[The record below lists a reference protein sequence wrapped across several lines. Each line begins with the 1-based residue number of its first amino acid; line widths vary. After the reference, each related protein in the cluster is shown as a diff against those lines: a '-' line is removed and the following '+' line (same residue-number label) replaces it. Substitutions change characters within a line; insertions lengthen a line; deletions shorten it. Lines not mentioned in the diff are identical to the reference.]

1 MLHSKVVQTGAEI
14 MSDLRLRV
22 PSPFPSELCHL
33 WPPPTLETPR
43 VYQPHCR
50 CLPLLTSWLPVFL
63 LPSRTYDFR
72 FCWLSGKRLASGR
85 AAVGGVKM
93 AEEKLRMVSAEHLW
107 GIVAASGRGRA
118 GRRGRGEAT
127 RPVALPAGV
136 GVWASASLC
145 SAWSVLGLLL
155 RLGRR
160 ERFSLEVAV
169 FPTLQF
175 VCLFWGVRGRTAPSL
190 DSFWWSM
197 G

>member
-1 MLHSKVVQTGAEI
+1 MLHSQVVQTGAEI

-50 CLPLLTSWLPVFL
+50 CLPLLPSWLPVFL

-85 AAVGGVKM
+85 AAVGGAKM

-107 GIVAASGRGRA
+107 GMVAASGRGRA
-118 GRRGRGEAT
+118 GHRGRGEAT

-160 ERFSLEVAV
+160 ERFHWKWLFFLLSSL
-169 FPTLQF
+169 F
-175 VCLFWGVRGRTAPSL
+175 VCFGGWGGVL
-190 DSFWWSM
+190 HLL
-197 G
+197 